1 MLKSFLISFI
11 LTLATIFSVHNWNA
25 YADSFDR
32 VEQGLQETEHLLA
45 TYRQELDTLHFAIH
59 GTHLEKDF

>member
-11 LTLATIFSVHNWNA
+11 LTLTTIFAVHSWNA

-45 TYRQELDTLHFAIH
+45 EYRQELDTLHFAIH